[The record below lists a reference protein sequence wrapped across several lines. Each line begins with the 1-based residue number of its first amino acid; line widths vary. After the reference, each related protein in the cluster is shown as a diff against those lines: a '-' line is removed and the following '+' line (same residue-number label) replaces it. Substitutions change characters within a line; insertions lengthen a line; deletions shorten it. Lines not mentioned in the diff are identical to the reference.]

1 MIDKRYIYQWLL
13 LPLFACL
20 TAGMAGCSNDMTE
33 SGKDEGASYL
43 IINTRGINN
52 TGTPKDE
59 YVNRIRVL
67 AFDDKGGLV
76 CNELH
81 TKFTVDTQKDEAIIK
96 QEIKGHRGKVH
107 LYLVANESWESSN
120 GYEVQTVR
128 PGNDYLP
135 GELAKITNEA
145 DFKKLML
152 HYTPKVYIKGTVPF
166 LMTGETVASLNG
178 GNVSGSVELVRAFA
192 KMTVNFSLEEGGD
205 WLNTTITELKLE
217 SPRIPNTFNLI
228 EDKVTGYSGTYYDG
242 ADFLEGTD
250 TKIIDNASLSAT
262 NNTFSA
268 YLPERI
274 LSESLNTVTNAW
286 QLSVKVN
293 KNGRTLS
300 GTVTL
305 NNEKTEGDG
314 GINDHNI
321 YRNTEYA
328 VDASIPN
335 AEALKL
341 TVSAS
346 EWTSASKEIEWSN
359 DTEFTLEMSTSQGS
373 GIVQEGDTKYY
384 PIFHSISDGSQA
396 GVVHCKFQLTKP
408 TGAQWAA
415 SLSDA
420 HNFKFSGASSG
431 TGGQEATFQII
442 ATEPLNDL
450 PYRDLKLVI
459 RYRETGG
466 NWKKLLIDSKRD
478 TSGATPEEILIRQ
491 IAPSSN

>member
-20 TAGMAGCSNDMTE
+20 TAGIVGCSNDMTE

-52 TGTPKDE
+52 TGTPEDE
-59 YVNRIRVL
+59 YVGRIRVL

-81 TKFTVDTQKDEAIIK
+81 TEFAVDTQKDEAIIK
-96 QEIKGHRGKVH
+96 QEIKGHRGKIH
-107 LYLVANESWESSN
+107 LYLVANESWKDSD
-120 GYEVQTVR
+120 GYEVETDQ

-152 HYTPKVYIKGTVPF
+152 HYTPNVYIEGAVPF

-178 GNVSGSVELVRAFA
+178 GNVSGNVELVRAFA
-192 KMTVNFSLEEGGD
+192 KMTVNFSLEAGGD
-205 WLNTTITELKLE
+205 WPNTTITELKLE

-228 EDKVTGYSGTYYDG
+228 EDKVTGYSGTYYSG

-250 TKIIDNASLSAT
+250 TKIIDDASLSAT

-274 LSESLNTVTNAW
+274 LSENTEANAW
-286 QLSVKVN
+286 KLSVKVN
-293 KNGRTLS
+293 KKGRTLS
-300 GTVTL
+300 GTVIL

-346 EWTSASKEIEWSN
+346 EWTNASKDIEWSN
-359 DTEFTLEMSTSQGS
+359 DTEFTLDMSTNQGPE
-373 GIVQEGDTKYY
+373 VVTDGDTKYY
-384 PIFHSISDGSQA
+384 PIFHSAGDGSQA

-408 TGAQWAA
+408 TGVEWAA

-420 HNFKFSGASSG
+420 LNFEFSGFSSG
-431 TGGQEATFQII
+431 IGGQEATFQII
-442 ATEPLNDL
+442 AKEPLGNL
-450 PYRDLKLVI
+450 SHRDLKLVI
-459 RYRETGG
+459 RYRETDG
-466 NWKKLLIDSKRD
+466 NWKKLLIDSKGD